1 MFKAW
6 GHCELFAYFS
16 FDVCQLLS
24 LLFGIVL
31 ARAAWFVFISLSKEV
46 FLGLFFFNLI
56 LFNFTILY
64 WFCHISK

>member
-46 FLGLFFFNLI
+46 FLGLFFFLI
-56 LFNFTILY
+56 
-64 WFCHISK
+64 

>member
-6 GHCELFAYFS
+6 GHSELFGSFS

-31 ARAAWFVFISLSKEV
+31 ARAAWFVLISLSKEV
-46 FLGLFFFNLI
+46 FLGL
-56 LFNFTILY
+56 
-64 WFCHISK
+64 